1 MFIFQRRANDMAAIS
16 NRFPP
21 VSVEYDCRGKRVT
34 KTFSDPYVA
43 RRFFIE
49 KDKAGKHPV
58 VRKATT

>member
-1 MFIFQRRANDMAAIS
+1 MAAIS